1 MKDFELKDGK
11 AVLSLRLVQLL
22 NAKPK
27 DRIIIEY
34 ANKEDKLI
42 PVIKKSNSG
51 NLLSASN
58 TFVCRGKDKD
68 FLEQFGDEFEIEE
81 CDGIVYLKGNKEF
94 TVFTSVKQAVKE
106 NYLDIKICT
115 DTNYDI
121 EKFSEYKL

>member
-34 ANKEDKLI
+34 ANKENKLI
-42 PVIKKSNSG
+42 PIIKKSDAG
-51 NLLSASN
+51 KVLSAAN
-58 TFVCRGKDKD
+58 TFVCRGKDRD

-81 CDGIVYLKGNKEF
+81 YDGILYLKGNKEF

-106 NYLDIKICT
+106 NYLDLKTCT

>member
-34 ANKEDKLI
+34 ANKENKLVPI
-42 PVIKKSNSG
+42 IKKSDSG
-51 NLLSASN
+51 KLLSASN
-58 TFVCRGKDKD
+58 TFVCRGKDRD
-68 FLEQFGDEFEIEE
+68 FLEQFGDDFEIEE
-81 CDGIVYLKGNKEF
+81 CDGILYLKGNKEF

-106 NYLDIKICT
+106 NYLDLKTCT

>member
-22 NAKPK
+22 NASPK

-34 ANKEDKLI
+34 ANKENKLVPI
-42 PVIKKSNSG
+42 IKKSDAG
-51 NLLSASN
+51 KLLSASN
-58 TFVCRGKDKD
+58 TFVCRGKDRD
-68 FLEQFGDEFEIEE
+68 FLAQFGDNFEVEK
-81 CDGIVYLKGNKEF
+81 CDGILYLKGDKEF

-106 NYLDIKICT
+106 NYLDLKTCT